1 MTRLPWIPL
10 AFAFASATLLFGQ
23 ETVTAGAANGGFTA
37 SATFNP
43 AFRMGLPA
51 LTGAPYCADEIS
63 EFQQTLNDGTHIL
76 QTNRDRRV
84 CRDTAGRTR
93 TERSLFNGARP
104 GNVASAN
111 IMVVEILDPVSGVQY
126 TLDTQHKIAH
136 RVTIGT
142 GNVNRPRLM
151 RDTVT
156 STPATASIL
165 PAPAIRANVPA
176 PNQPADSTPRPEMSN
191 ESLGTRMIEGIRA
204 EGMMNKTVYP
214 VNAEGNDRPITVTVE
229 TWMSPDLKISL
240 LHKSSDPRHGDRIN
254 RVENLNRTEPDP
266 SLFQPPPDYQVVDE
280 AGTFKIDYTRQ

>member
-1 MTRLPWIPL
+1 MTRLPLIPL
-10 AFAFASATLLFGQ
+10 AFVFASATLAFGQ
-23 ETVTAGAANGGFTA
+23 ETVTAAVANGGFTA

-63 EFQQTLNDGTHIL
+63 EFQQTLNDGTQIL
-76 QTNRDRRV
+76 QTTRDRHV

-93 TERSLFNGARP
+93 NERSLFNGARP
-104 GNVASAN
+104 GNVATN
-111 IMVVEILDPVSGVQY
+111 ITVVEILDPVAGVQY

-142 GNVNRPRLM
+142 GSVNRPRLM

-156 STPATASIL
+156 TTPATATIL
-165 PAPAIRANVPA
+165 PAPAVRSNVPA
-176 PNQPADSTPRPEMSN
+176 SNQPADSAPRPEMSS

-204 EGMMNKTVYP
+204 DGILHKTVYP
-214 VNAEGNDRPITVTVE
+214 VNSEGNDRPITVTTE
-229 TWMSPDLKISL
+229 SWMSPDLKINV
-240 LHKSSDPRHGDRIN
+240 LHKNSDPRHGDRVN
-254 RVENLNRTEPDP
+254 RVENLTRNEPDP

-280 AGTFKIDYTRQ
+280 AGAFKIDYTRQ